1 SRCAAA
7 RRCAPSSR
15 PTRASCGGRTSWSTP
30 RSTGAY
36 DAPLRSGRRRPAD
49 SAAARHPQGCG
60 DLCAR
65 ARLASDVH
73 GHVARRAWRT
83 HPRVLH
89 QVRRDHVR
97 RPARGAVRVD
107 IRHQPRSLRR
117 VPAPRDPRRTAPHR
131 VDRHQGHGL
140 HADRRHRIRRLT
152 VVLAPDAVVA
162 AAVSLGVG
170 AAAPAQQSVIPR
182 SLTADS
188 ATRDALAS
196 RYPRDRSDTLPAF
209 PLRQL
214 APGVYAVLGDT
225 GRGVEGRPNAGFV
238 VTRAGVVVIDA
249 LASPG
254 EGRVLLRTIRLIT
267 QQPVRYLILTHHH
280 PDHTFG
286 AIVFKRAG
294 ARVIAHPDRRTLAN
308 ADGDDRLASDW
319 TGVMGLQQM
328 RGFAY
333 ADTPDIPVRRDTAL
347 VVGGRR
353 IEIVRPGP
361 AHTAGD
367 LMIWLPADRV
377 LFAGDVLVE
386 DGVSMMVDGTS
397 GAMLTALARI
407 DSLHPRVAVPGHG
420 RLATQ
425 PATLVATT
433 RCY

>member
-1 SRCAAA
+1 M
-7 RRCAPSSR
+7 
-15 PTRASCGGRTSWSTP
+15 
-30 RSTGAY
+30 
-36 DAPLRSGRRRPAD
+36 
-49 SAAARHPQGCG
+49 
-60 DLCAR
+60 
-65 ARLASDVH
+65 
-73 GHVARRAWRT
+73 
-83 HPRVLH
+83 
-89 QVRRDHVR
+89 
-97 RPARGAVRVD
+97 
-107 IRHQPRSLRR
+107 
-117 VPAPRDPRRTAPHR
+117 
-131 VDRHQGHGL
+131 
-140 HADRRHRIRRLT
+140 
-152 VVLAPDAVVA
+152 VA
-162 AAVSLGVG
+162 AAVSLGVA

-188 ATRDALAS
+188 ATRAALAS

-254 EGRVLLRTIRLIT
+254 EGRVLLRTIRRIT

-286 AIVFKRAG
+286 AIVVKRAG

-433 RCY
+433 RCYVLALRDTMRRAVAAGVRMGQAIDQLPPADRDRPVSLHSRLRRNAVRVYSEMEHALFDATASQPALADETRQRAACPR

>member
-1 SRCAAA
+1 M
-7 RRCAPSSR
+7 
-15 PTRASCGGRTSWSTP
+15 
-30 RSTGAY
+30 
-36 DAPLRSGRRRPAD
+36 
-49 SAAARHPQGCG
+49 
-60 DLCAR
+60 
-65 ARLASDVH
+65 
-73 GHVARRAWRT
+73 
-83 HPRVLH
+83 
-89 QVRRDHVR
+89 
-97 RPARGAVRVD
+97 
-107 IRHQPRSLRR
+107 
-117 VPAPRDPRRTAPHR
+117 
-131 VDRHQGHGL
+131 
-140 HADRRHRIRRLT
+140 
-152 VVLAPDAVVA
+152 VA

-188 ATRDALAS
+188 ATRAALAS

-254 EGRVLLRTIRLIT
+254 EGRVLLRTIRRIT

-433 RCY
+433 RCYVLALRDTMRRAVAAGVRMGQAIDQLPPADRDRPVSLHSRLRRNAVRVYSEMEHALFDATASQPALADEARQRAACPR